1 MLDVLYTIIIVIEV
15 FLQPQFILV
24 VIVQVGLVENAQHL
38 VQAIVDLPMGLWFFP
53 FFFNQFTKVVHILQ
67 KSKLILCFFPPPS
80 QFPVPVVVLCCQQLF
95 VFQLVYQLDRLSVK
109 TPGMLLPT

>member
-38 VQAIVDLPMGLWFFP
+38 VQAIVDLPNGGQLEL
-53 FFFNQFTKVVHILQ
+53 N
-67 KSKLILCFFPPPS
+67 
-80 QFPVPVVVLCCQQLF
+80 VLEIT
-95 VFQLVYQLDRLSVK
+95 R
-109 TPGMLLPT
+109 